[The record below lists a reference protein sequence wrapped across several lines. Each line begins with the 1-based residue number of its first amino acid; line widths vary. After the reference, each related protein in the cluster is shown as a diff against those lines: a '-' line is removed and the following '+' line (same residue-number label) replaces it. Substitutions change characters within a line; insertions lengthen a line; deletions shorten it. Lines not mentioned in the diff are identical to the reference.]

1 MNANMPEIHLLELIA
16 DSPAHRIVEARELL
30 LEYGR
35 FVLAQAGPAHLC
47 FGTLEKEASALPD
60 FYLNQGG
67 GSIAAYIGETPAG
80 FVAWRALRP
89 AIAPDA
95 WEMKRLWVR
104 PEARGHSLGRLLTS
118 AVLDRARA
126 AQRTATYLDTIP
138 ESMSNA
144 HRLYLDLGFKPC
156 APYNNNRVEGVV
168 HLRLAL

>member
-1 MNANMPEIHLLELIA
+1 MPEIRLVDLTR
-16 DSPAHRIVEARELL
+16 DSRAPEVAQARELL

-47 FGTLEKEASALPD
+47 FGTLEKEAAALPH
-60 FYLNQGG
+60 FYLDQGG
-67 GSIAAYIGETPAG
+67 GSLSAYIGESPAG
-80 FVAWRALRP
+80 FVAWREMKP

-126 AQRTATYLDTIP
+126 AQRTAVYLDTIP
-138 ESMSNA
+138 ASMSNA
-144 HRLYLDLGFKPC
+144 LRLYLDLGFKPC
-156 APYNNNRVEGVV
+156 APYNNNPVEGVV
-168 HLRLAL
+168 HLRLSL